1 MDYLQIYK
9 EQFEKTFLEIKTETI
24 NILKSAKARKKNFN
38 KTFNKITDTLYQR
51 RIKLNNQL
59 SDSDLQTCLGLFDNK
74 WSEYDADLSE
84 DEVNLLIF
92 ENEIKSEYERLGH
105 KSLDVF
111 INNLA
116 KLKSTTEFQIHLRN
130 YSNYYQL
137 VYELDIYDY
146 FYGRKFVNISFE
158 NSEEFKDMINI
169 KHPNNSNESR
179 GLDVVDISNGGSE
192 TVKGDVVVNNT
203 SLSTR
208 DSIQNEFSIKE
219 RAVLIH
225 LLKYRF
231 KDLKLT
237 EITKVILIIGATDQ
251 FEIFEVKSASDS
263 YLYKQAQKG
272 YSVFKRNEL
281 KSKISELGVKLKNH
295 GLKEIEEELKIDFSN
310 HLSVK

>member
-24 NILKSAKARKKNFN
+24 NKLKSAKARKKNFN
-38 KTFNKITDTLYQR
+38 KIFSNITDDLYKHR
-51 RIKLNNQL
+51 SKLSNQL
-59 SDSDLQTCLGLFDNK
+59 RDSGLKTCVDLFENK
-74 WSEYDADLSE
+74 WSEYDENLTE

-92 ENEIKSEYERLGH
+92 DNEIKIEYERLGH

-111 INNLA
+111 IKNLA
-116 KLKSTTEFQIHLRN
+116 ESNSATEIQIHLSV
-130 YSNYYQL
+130 YHGYYKL
-137 VYELDIYDY
+137 VYELDRYDY
-146 FYGRKFVNISFE
+146 FYGRKFENISFE